1 MLSVETVENIFLLA
15 WQFVCLFFQ
24 KRMALLKNDLK

>member
-15 WQFVCLFFQ
+15 WQFVVVFF
-24 KRMALLKNDLK
+24 KKEWHFKKMI

>member
-15 WQFVCLFFQ
+15 WQFFLFP

>member
-15 WQFVCLFFQ
+15 WQFVLFFFS
-24 KRMALLKNDLK
+24 KKNGTFKK